1 MNTPAHLIF
10 GLAAFSKPDPDAR
23 AVNIMACL
31 GALTP
36 DLSLYFMVFWNRFV
50 RGMSFDEIFGEQY
63 FNSYWQGVFAIDNSI
78 PLWITLLAV
87 SCLFRWSAVIAFAG
101 AGLLHL
107 ILDFPLHHDDGRS
120 HFWPFTDWI
129 YASPVSY
136 WDPHHFG
143 GIVGPVEGAISL
155 ILLVILW
162 RRFSGLA
169 ARVGIV
175 ALGLMECVPALLFP
189 ILFSFD

>member
-10 GLAAFSKPDPDAR
+10 GLAAFSKPDAR

-31 GALTP
+31 GAVAP

-63 FNSYWQGVFAIDNSI
+63 FNSYWQAVFAIDNSI
-78 PLWITLLAV
+78 PLWVLMLAV
-87 SCLFRWSAVIAFAG
+87 FCFFRWSAAIAFAG
-101 AGLLHL
+101 AGLLHVV
-107 ILDFPLHHDDGRS
+107 LDFPLHHDDGRS

-129 YASPVSY
+129 YESPVSY

-143 GIVGPVEGAISL
+143 GVVGPIEGVISL

-162 RRFSGLA
+162 RRFPSVA